1 MKVIIL
7 ILIIL
12 ALVILFWNIYRV
24 KNLQQN
30 NVERVNGKKVTRFS
44 SNLIKQNI
52 GNKENYSYNF
62 SLVLNAPVKDRVFLV
77 KTNKWYID
85 IIKNKIR
92 LVNNTNNLLV
102 NFEEN
107 IETSK
112 KYTLKIVKTK
122 ERVTVSLNNETQIL
136 ELLEMDPVDEHEIVF
151 GDKMLNGKIDLL
163 NEVLFEGFSSNTSE
177 KKLIFIGDDFFEPMI
192 PSHRF
197 LQNLE
202 DNNGN
207 VTTGILYYINFN
219 NTIKMYAVRD
229 DVNLSLIDIRQTEL
243 EEGEDMSKFG
253 DEDFTNK
260 FNNADEKELSSS
272 KFRIEEYVPE
282 IPTTS
287 TTTLIP
293 GSFFGC
299 VLPETT
305 FSSKTDCISK
315 CLASDNEH
323 CNSHR
328 CQKLCLDCTNEKQC
342 PWVKYDETLEGSIP
356 DAPKIR
362 LIPDDKKIIVDWK
375 KPYDGG
381 SEITNYLIILY
392 ESFNKNNGIIVNEV
406 NNPECFNCEHVIT
419 GLQNQKMYDVA
430 VRAVNAKGLGY
441 LSNVETIAPDGQI
454 EGSQISDT
462 LLPSDS
468 EIFKGVRKE
477 MNEYICQEDEYYS
490 LKDFIKNM

>member
-62 SLVLNAPVKDRVFLV
+62 SLVLNSPVKDRVFLV

-136 ELLEMDPVDEHEIVF
+136 ELLEMDPVDEHDIVF